1 MYDIIFCTLPVGWVH
16 TLYPAPAILKG
27 VCNQYG
33 FKSFTKD
40 FNLELYKLCDRD
52 ESKYKEI
59 QNYFI
64 GPRYVLSKEQQH
76 ILDQW
81 YKNQIDFFKNNPT
94 KHIGISIF
102 SVCTHKATIEFI
114 NLLKQNNIQAKII
127 AGGRGAKTPIWS
139 TVAGDLKIDKTID
152 FGDALLNAR
161 LIDKLVIGDGEE
173 GIIDALQ
180 GQIIRKEYYLDNFN
194 YPIPDYSNYE
204 FENYNFPDDIA
215 FPITGSRGCVR
226 NCDFCDIRAHFGRYK
241 FRSGIDVANEMIHIA
256 ETLGYKKFEFTDS
269 LVNGSLKTFEEF
281 MTIIAEY
288 NNKNPGRKLTW
299 HGQYI
304 CRPEKQQ
311 KERVYKLIAESGG
324 EGLSIGAESGSNHVL
339 EHMNKKTTVESLFAE
354 LRMFEKYNITC
365 VLQTFLGHWSE
376 TFNDFVEHCEMF
388 VNLLPYVHSGTISYF
403 TLGEPFGLYEGT
415 PSYEHRDKNQLVF
428 AKENMNEIWLSK
440 KNPDNTLKERIYR
453 RLIMEK
459 LAGKLNLPIKGQ
471 GSYFIFTKLNTII
484 TTQRDIINDFYEKQ
498 I

>member
-1 MYDIIFCTLPVGWVH
+1 
-16 TLYPAPAILKG
+16 
-27 VCNQYG
+27 
-33 FKSFTKD
+33 
-40 FNLELYKLCDRD
+40 
-52 ESKYKEI
+52 
-59 QNYFI
+59 
-64 GPRYVLSKEQQH
+64 
-76 ILDQW
+76 
-81 YKNQIDFFKNNPT
+81 
-94 KHIGISIF
+94 
-102 SVCTHKATIEFI
+102 
-114 NLLKQNNIQAKII
+114 
-127 AGGRGAKTPIWS
+127 
-139 TVAGDLKIDKTID
+139 
-152 FGDALLNAR
+152 
-161 LIDKLVIGDGEE
+161 LVIGDGEE